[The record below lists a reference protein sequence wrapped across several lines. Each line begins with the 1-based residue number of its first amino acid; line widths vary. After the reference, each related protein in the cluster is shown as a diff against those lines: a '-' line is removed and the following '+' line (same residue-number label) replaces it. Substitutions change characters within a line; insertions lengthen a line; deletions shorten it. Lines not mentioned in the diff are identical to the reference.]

1 MISNKWT
8 PEDYRTPAIE
18 QKSVSGK
25 AVSLDKNKKCWHKKK
40 NALKARLSVTRNSYF
55 DAFTADTFYLMATE
69 ENRRKEVLT
78 LKGLEHLLS
87 RDIDLSLLCEDVA
100 FKMDKNGN
108 AVCFRYFNK

>member
-25 AVSLDKNKKCWHKKK
+25 AVSLDNNKKCWHKKK

-55 DAFTADTFYLMATE
+55 DAFTADTFYLMAT
-69 ENRRKEVLT
+69 RRKSSER
-78 LKGLEHLLS
+78 S
-87 RDIDLSLLCEDVA
+87 FD
-100 FKMDKNGN
+100 FKRVGTF
-108 AVCFRYFNK
+108 VVTRH